1 MLFPTQR
8 GEGAVGIGTRGQA
21 PTQVA
26 PRKRRVQHLA
36 IVSIECFIQR
46 ILGYLHCLLPE
57 EFEAAERV
65 GNTG

>member
-36 IVSIECFIQR
+36 IVSIECFI
-46 ILGYLHCLLPE
+46 
-57 EFEAAERV
+57 
-65 GNTG
+65 